1 MLDSGPISRVTRI
14 IPYPPSFR
22 SRAARSID
30 PAIGASTWA
39 LGSQRCRPYSG
50 AFTMNARRR
59 ASPVITPVHELD
71 TAGCVSSRVG
81 RCRVPIFTYRCMI
94 AISRGSELIRV

>member
-1 MLDSGPISRVTRI
+1 MSKVIRM
-14 IPYPPSFR
+14 IPYPPSFS

-39 LGSQRCRPYSG
+39 LGSHRWRPYRG
-50 AFTMNARRR
+50 ALTMNATRR
-59 ASPVITPVHELD
+59 ARLD
-71 TAGCVSSRVG
+71 IKFDHWVVG
-81 RCRVPIFTYRCMI
+81 FGGVNLRIGRWRVPILECRNRM